1 MNKRFN
7 GFRNA
12 ESFQSDIPLG
22 IQYSTSKKKKEWFF
36 YRFELASDRLECAQ
50 LPLNAIHQE
59 ARVELDGLSGVH
71 QPTFPYQAEP

>member
-1 MNKRFN
+1 MLNLSNQTFHSVSNIVPVR
-7 GFRNA
+7 
-12 ESFQSDIPLG
+12 
-22 IQYSTSKKKKEWFF
+22 KKKEWFF